1 MIRSLP
7 LNGGGP
13 LALTCEH
20 ADLHDG
26 QRILEL
32 GCGWVPSPF
41 GWRRTFQALGSHQ
54 FKLSFPKEYI
64 ISEAKSAISP
74 ISKSSPQTSPSPP
87 RRISNAWCPWK
98 CSSTLATTAFFGAF
112 TIGWN
117 RVANSS
123 PRLPSLFDLLSLRC
137 RGEDD
142 WMSRHFFS
150 GGTMPADEL
159 FSEDLRKARI
169 GKTVAMVW
177 RTLCED
183 CRSLV
188 TEHRP
193 QPN

>member
-1 MIRSLP
+1 MGFLSLWMAANFP
-7 LNGGGP
+7 G
-13 LALTCEH
+13 A
-20 ADLHDG
+20 
-26 QRILEL
+26 RITS
-32 GCGWVPSPF
+32 VSN
-41 GWRRTFQALGSHQ
+41 SHSQ
-54 FKLSFPKEYI
+54 GEYI
-64 ISEAKSAISP
+64 ISEAKSRNLPNLEVVTADV
-74 ISKSSPQTSPSPP
+74 
-87 RRISNAWCPWK
+87 NVF
-98 CSSTLATTAFFGAF
+98 STKENFERVVSVEMFEHVPATTAGFFGAF

-123 PRLPSLFDLLSLRC
+123 LTRLLSPFDLLSLRG
-137 RGEDD
+137 RGRGRLDVTTLFQ
-142 WMSRHFFS
+142 WGHYARRR
-150 GGTMPADEL
+150 T